1 MFTLFQC
8 LFITELSPYLSRR
21 KVCSAGLP
29 PPLPMNIIVAI
40 QAAYQKK
47 ETSNCDNFSWK
58 VVTLI
63 NSLTS
68 LHFFL
73 NKSFCVDCL
82 HRFSN

>member
-29 PPLPMNIIVAI
+29 PPPLPMNIIVAI

-47 ETSNCDNFSWK
+47 K
-58 VVTLI
+58 HQIVTIFLGKW
-63 NSLTS
+63 
-68 LHFFL
+68 LH
-73 NKSFCVDCL
+73 
-82 HRFSN
+82 